1 MSISAVEMEVPLAQA
16 VRVTQDSLHVDLA
29 DGRTISV
36 PLAWYPR
43 LLHATADERKNWRLI
58 GTGRGLHWEDL
69 DEDISVEGL
78 LAGRPS
84 GESQA
89 SLKKWLASRGP
100 RPTSRSAGRAKST
113 ARRGARLGT

>member
-1 MSISAVEMEVPLAQA
+1 MSISAIEIEIPLAQA

-43 LLHATADERKNWRLI
+43 LLLATADERKRWRLI
-58 GTGRGLHWEDL
+58 GRGRGIHWEAI

-78 LAGRPS
+78 LAGRAS
-84 GESQA
+84 GESQT
-89 SLKKWLASRGP
+89 SLKKWLN
-100 RPTSRSAGRAKST
+100 SRSSGLT
-113 ARRGARLGT
+113 GA

>member
-1 MSISAVEMEVPLAQA
+1 MSISAVEIEIPLALA
-16 VRVTQDSLHVDLA
+16 VRITQDSLHVDLA

-43 LLHATADERKNWRLI
+43 LLHATTDERKNWRLI
-58 GTGRGLHWEDL
+58 GMGRGIHWEAI

-78 LAGRPS
+78 LAGRAS

-89 SLKKWLASRGP
+89 SFKKWI
-100 RPTSRSAGRAKST
+100 TSRSPRLTPRSTGRAKST
-113 ARRGARLGT
+113 ARRST

>member
-1 MSISAVEMEVPLAQA
+1 MSISAVEIESPVAQT
-16 VRVTQDSLHVDLA
+16 VRVTSDSLHVDLA

-43 LLHATADERKNWRLI
+43 LLHATVNERKNRRLI
-58 GTGRGLHWEDL
+58 GMGRGIHWDAI

-78 LAGRPS
+78 LAGRAS

-89 SLKKWLASRGP
+89 SLKKWL
-100 RPTSRSAGRAKST
+100 TSRSPRLKPRSGGRARS
-113 ARRGARLGT
+113 GARQSTRS

>member
-1 MSISAVEMEVPLAQA
+1 MNILAVEIAIPFAQA
-16 VRVTQDSLHVDLA
+16 VSVTDQALEVDLS

-43 LLHATADERKNWRLI
+43 LMHATPRERRQWRLI
-58 GTGRGLHWEDL
+58 AKGRGIHWKSV

-78 LAGRPS
+78 IAGRPS

-89 SLKKWLASRGP
+89 SFKKWLSARSPRLAANSRP
-100 RPTSRSAGRAKST
+100 
-113 ARRGARLGT
+113 ARRKR